1 MTPTPF
7 SELAGLCRSL
17 EATSKRKEKT
27 GLLAGFL
34 RGLEPEEVGPAL
46 FSRSSTPGPSR
57 WGGGR

>member
-34 RGLEPEEVGPAL
+34 RGLEPA
-46 FSRSSTPGPSR
+46 RSSTPGPSR